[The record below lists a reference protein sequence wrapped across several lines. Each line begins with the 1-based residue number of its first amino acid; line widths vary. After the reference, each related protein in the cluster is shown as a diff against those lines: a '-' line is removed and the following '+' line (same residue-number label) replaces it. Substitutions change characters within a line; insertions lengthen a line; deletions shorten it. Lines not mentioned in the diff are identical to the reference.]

1 MLTARSRSEERT
13 GVQTSMPYGGAYDLQ
28 SDFVMVYRLNE
39 TTAQRIADYK
49 ARGFRVHLMT
59 GISWGQY
66 NDFRD
71 GEFDGQPHWDEG
83 QMRMDGVM
91 VQHGSGDRNPYMIPS
106 VAFADYLAQR
116 LRVAVDAGV
125 DAIHLEEPEIWCFSG
140 YSEWFRQ
147 EYLLYYH
154 EPWQPPHESADAFY
168 RAGKL
173 KAYLYTRT
181 LGRVADAIKEY
192 ALKKHGRYVQLIVPT
207 HSLINYTQ
215 YGISSPE
222 SMLLELPGI
231 DGYIAQVWS
240 DTSRV
245 ENVYRGVRR
254 QRVFEGAFLEY
265 GIMQELTR
273 GAGRRMWFLQ
283 DPASDDPRG
292 TWEYYR
298 ACYLEGLTAA
308 LLQPHVSHYEIC
320 PWPHRVLMGRYPK
333 ENGEP
338 MPADY
343 LTILLTLTQALR
355 DMDQPFAWLGEDT
368 VVGILLSD
376 TMLYQRTYGDFAK
389 NRGEDIS
396 FHGRDY
402 NPGIP
407 YAEYG
412 QESNAS
418 GFFGMALPLLA
429 RGIHAQP
436 VQLENAG
443 RLAGYLDDYDMLCLS
458 YEFMKPENPAL
469 HFVLAEWVRSGGMLL
484 LIGDGSDPFGR
495 IRHWWNQGRMD
506 YATPMA
512 HLTDLLGLG
521 RRPAEG
527 VHAVGKGRVG
537 ILPVHPAQIAYDADT
552 ESRYIRLLEA
562 CRAEKE
568 LPPFSRKNFFALRRG
583 PYVIAAALR
592 DSQAQASFSLQGR
605 FVDLM
610 DPALSVKAS
619 LSLSPGEY
627 CIAADLDRYDEKVCL
642 VASAGRVEDWRWADA
657 LLSFSLHAP
666 DGSSTALRIKGPRP
680 IAVTADG
687 QPLTFAY
694 DDLSETVLLRPKG
707 PAAGTFIEIRF
718 PQS

>member
-1 MLTARSRSEERT
+1 MLTQRTRAQERT
-13 GVQTSMPYGGAYDLQ
+13 GVQTSMPYGGEYDLQ

-49 ARGFRVHLMT
+49 AHGFVVHLMT

-91 VQHGSGDRNPYMIPS
+91 VQHGSRGRNPYMIPS
-106 VAFADYLAQR
+106 VAFADYLSEK

-140 YSEWFRQ
+140 YSEWFKR
-147 EYLLYYH
+147 EYQLYYH
-154 EPWQPPHESADAFY
+154 EPWQPPHASADAFY

-181 LGRVADAIKEY
+181 LGRVADSIKEY
-192 ALKKHGRYVQLIVPT
+192 AMKKYGRYVQVIVPT

-222 SMLLELPGI
+222 SMLLDLPGI

-265 GIMQELTR
+265 GVMQELTR
-273 GAGRRMWFLQ
+273 GTGRRMWFLQ
-283 DPASDDPRG
+283 DPASDDPHG
-292 TWEYYR
+292 TWDYYR

-320 PWPHRVLMGRYPK
+320 PWPHRVLMGCYPK
-333 ENGEP
+333 ENGLP
-338 MPADY
+338 MPKDY
-343 LTILLTLTQALR
+343 LTTLLTLTQALR
-355 DMDQPFAWLGEDT
+355 DMDQPFTWLGEDT

-376 TMLYQRTYGDFAK
+376 TMLYQRTYGDFAQ
-389 NRGEDIS
+389 NRKEDVS
-396 FHGRDY
+396 FHGKDY

-418 GFFGMALPLLA
+418 GFFGMALPLLT

-436 VQLENAG
+436 VQLENVG
-443 RLAGYLDDYDMLCLS
+443 RLAGYLDEYDTLCLS
-458 YEFMKPENPAL
+458 YEFMKPETPAL
-469 HFVLAEWVRSGGMLL
+469 HFALAEWVRAGGTLL

-506 YATPMA
+506 YETPME

-521 RRPAEG
+521 RRPAPG
-527 VHAVGKGRVG
+527 VHASGKGHVG
-537 ILPVHPAQIAYDADT
+537 ILPVHPAQIAYEEAT
-552 ESRYIRLLEA
+552 EQRYIELLRE
-562 CRAEKE
+562 CRAAQG
-568 LPPFSRKNFFALRRG
+568 LPPFTEKNFFALRRG

-610 DPALSVKAS
+610 DPALAIKDA
-619 LSLSPGEY
+619 LTLEPGQY
-627 CIAADLDRYDEKVCL
+627 CIAADLAQYPDEVCL
-642 VASAGRVEDWRWADA
+642 IASAGRVEDWQ
-657 LLSFSLHAP
+657 LQGETLSFTVHAP
-666 DGSSTALRIKGPRP
+666 DGSRPALRIKGPRP
-680 IAVTADG
+680 VAVSENG
-687 QPLTFAY
+687 QSLPFEY
-694 DDLSETVLLRPKG
+694 DAETLLLRPRG
-707 PAAGTFIEIRF
+707 VAAGVQIEIRF
-718 PQS
+718 PER